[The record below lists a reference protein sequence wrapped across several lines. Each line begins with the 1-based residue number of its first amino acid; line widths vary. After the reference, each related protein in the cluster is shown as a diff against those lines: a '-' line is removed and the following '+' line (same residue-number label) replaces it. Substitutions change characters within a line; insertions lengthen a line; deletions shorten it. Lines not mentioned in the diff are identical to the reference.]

1 VEIRIKT
8 PAEFRDAHVTIEIR
22 ADQDEVQ
29 SVANVLDQAER
40 AGKVP
45 ALEAQVRDLKSEL
58 SGARGRV
65 EGLEDRVRD
74 LTAERDALLLK
85 GEADRATD
93 HDLVIA
99 ARAERDAEKQRAD
112 ENREWAER
120 TEALLENVTTER
132 DALRLQVENARQ
144 ELTGAGN
151 KLAVVKN
158 ALTRQ
163 HEPHSKR
170 VSEALNILG

>member
-1 VEIRIKT
+1 MATIIVKT
-8 PAEFRDAHVTIEIR
+8 ATEFRDAHVTIEIR

-45 ALEAQVRDLKSEL
+45 ALEAQVRDL
-58 SGARGRV
+58 V
-65 EGLEDRVRD
+65 
-74 LTAERDALLLK
+74 AERDALLLK
-85 GEADRATD
+85 VRSYD
-93 HDLVIA
+93 HD
-99 ARAERDAEKQRAD
+99 RRTEKQRAD

-132 DALRLQVENARQ
+132 DALRLQVENAQQ
-144 ELTGAGN
+144 EMTGASN